1 MVKPGSALSP
11 DIWLRDIFACKAV
24 QNGQVLRRKI
34 RDIER
39 YAGMEAFLAEVRA
52 RGFLAVQNRGQVV
65 VFCNSAPIRRLV

>member
-24 QNGQVLRRKI
+24 QNGQVLRRKT

-39 YAGMEAFLAEVRA
+39 YAGMDAFLAEVRA
-52 RGFLAVQNRGQVV
+52 RGFQAVLNREQIV
-65 VFCNSAPIRRLV
+65 VFCNSAPIRKLV